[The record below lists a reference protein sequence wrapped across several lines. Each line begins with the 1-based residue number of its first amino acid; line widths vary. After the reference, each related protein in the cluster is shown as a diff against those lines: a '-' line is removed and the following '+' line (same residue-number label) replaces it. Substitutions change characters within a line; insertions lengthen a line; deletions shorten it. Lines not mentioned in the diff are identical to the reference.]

1 MGVTLVRLLA
11 EVNGTLNLLG
21 FHVKF
26 LGNLLWK
33 LLEKDSLLCACF
45 AHWLHSGTKM
55 GIWDWELLFG
65 VNHPAASLPFLLCD
79 RFPSLFLLGVI
90 F

>member
-1 MGVTLVRLLA
+1 MTFSRGEWHTDSPWLPC
-11 EVNGTLNLLG
+11 EIPWQ
-21 FHVKF
+21 
-26 LGNLLWK
+26 LLWK

-90 F
+90 V